1 MPRRESKMKK
11 KSLSS
16 VNRLKFLKLNDERKK
31 KIEQAPET
39 VLPKQFPVN
48 QLSAQLHPK
57 NQYVKVAA
65 IKEWDKD
72 CKSFTFVADPLRGTD
87 QLAYFKAGAY
97 LSISLDVGEMKITRP
112 YSISSSPREALE
124 GKYTL
129 TIKRVLDGIGSNYM
143 LDHLKVGDQVTLSA
157 PLGEFVYLPIR
168 DGKTVIG
175 VAGGSGITPFHSFAK
190 AIADGDEDFRLILLY
205 GSRTE
210 KDILFKEDFN
220 KLEKK
225 TNKIKVVHVLS
236 DEEKAGYEHGF
247 VTADLIKKYAPADE
261 NYSIFMC
268 GPAGMYHFLDQQ
280 IQKLHLE
287 RKWIRHELQ
296 GEVHDPKSL
305 PDYPKDVN
313 VSKEV
318 EITVHICDNVYKI
331 KADSEDTILQSL
343 EKNGIA
349 APAHCRSGECG
360 WCHSLLIKGEVY
372 SPKKLEH
379 RREADIDF
387 NYIHP
392 CCTFPLTDL
401 VIEVPNI

>member
-1 MPRRESKMKK
+1 MGKK
-11 KSLSS
+11 NLNS
-16 VNRLKFLKLNDERKK
+16 VNRLRFLKLNEERKLK
-31 KIEQAPET
+31 TEQASDAA
-39 VLPKQFPVN
+39 LPKQFPVN
-48 QLSAQLHPK
+48 KLSAALHPEK
-57 NQYVKVAA
+57 QCVTVAG
-65 IKEWDKD
+65 IKEWDEN
-72 CKSFTFVADPLRGTD
+72 CKSFTFIADPSKGTK

-97 LSISLDVGEMKITRP
+97 LSVSLEVDGMKLTRP
-112 YSISSSPREALE
+112 YSISSSPKEALE

-129 TIKRVLDGIGSNYM
+129 TIKRVPGGIGSNYM
-143 LDHLKVGDQVTLSA
+143 LDHFKVGDQVTLSS

-168 DGKTVIG
+168 DGRTVIG

-190 AIADGDEDFRLILLY
+190 AIAEGDEDFHLILLY

-210 KDILFKEDFN
+210 KDILFKEEFDE
-220 KLEKK
+220 LEKLTDK
-225 TNKIKVVHVLS
+225 VKVVHVLS
-236 DEEKAGYEHGF
+236 DEQKPGYEHGF
-247 VTADLIKKYAPADE
+247 VTADLIKKYAPQDE

-268 GPAGMYHFLDQQ
+268 GPAGMYNFLDQQ
-280 IQKLHLE
+280 IQTLQLE

-296 GEVHDPKSL
+296 GEVHNPKSL
-305 PDYPKDVN
+305 PDYPSEADVP
-313 VSKEV
+313 KQV
-318 EITVHICDNVYKI
+318 EITVHICDNIYKI

-360 WCHSLLIKGEVY
+360 WCHSLLINGQVY

-401 VIEVPNI
+401 EIEVPNI

>member
-1 MPRRESKMKK
+1 MGKK
-11 KSLSS
+11 NLNS
-16 VNRLKFLKLNDERKK
+16 VNRLRFLKLNEERKL
-31 KIEQAPET
+31 KIEQASDAA
-39 VLPKQFPVN
+39 LPKQFPVN
-48 QLSAQLHPK
+48 KLSAMLHPEK
-57 NQYVKVAA
+57 QCVTVAEV
-65 IKEWDKD
+65 KEWDEN
-72 CKSFTFVADPLRGTD
+72 CKSFTFIADPSRGTK

-97 LSISLDVGEMKITRP
+97 LSVSLEVDGMKITRP
-112 YSISSSPREALE
+112 YSISSSPKEALD

-129 TIKRVLDGIGSNYM
+129 TVKRVPGGIGSNYM
-143 LDHLKVGDQVTLSA
+143 LDHFKVGDQVTLSS

-168 DGKTVIG
+168 DGRTVIG

-190 AIADGDEDFRLILLY
+190 AIAEGDEDFNLILLY

-210 KDILFKEDFN
+210 KDILFKEDFDE
-220 KLEKK
+220 LEKVSDK
-225 TNKIKVVHVLS
+225 VKVVHVLS
-236 DEEKAGYEHGF
+236 DEEKPGYEHGF
-247 VTADLIKKYAPADE
+247 VTADLIKKYAPQDE

-268 GPAGMYHFLDQQ
+268 GPAGMYNFLDQQ
-280 IQKLHLE
+280 IQTLQLE

-296 GEVHDPKSL
+296 GEVHNPKSL
-305 PDYPKDVN
+305 PDYPSEVDVP
-313 VSKEV
+313 KQV
-318 EITVHICDNVYKI
+318 EIKVHICDDTYKI
-331 KADSEDTILQSL
+331 TANSEDTILQSL

-360 WCHSLLIKGEVY
+360 WCHSLLINGQIY

-401 VIEVPNI
+401 EIEVPNI